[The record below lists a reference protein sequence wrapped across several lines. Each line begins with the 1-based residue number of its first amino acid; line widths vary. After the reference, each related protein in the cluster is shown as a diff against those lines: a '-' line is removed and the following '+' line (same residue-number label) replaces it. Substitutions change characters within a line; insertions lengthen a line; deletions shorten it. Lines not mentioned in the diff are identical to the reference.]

1 MDNEQKNE
9 LSVLIRDKVKM
20 IKRGIIAVVLI
31 LIVAFLAV
39 FFKGRSSATEKYENK
54 IKELEAEV
62 DRLSKPVA
70 VYEEASKEV
79 TISLIESE
87 IKDIGELTT
96 IEYLYTNAGKFED
109 PKELFGVNIP
119 FTTKSF
125 IAKWD
130 GIIKAGVTI
139 DQIIVKINDA
149 NKEIIIYMPKAKIL
163 SHEIDNDS
171 IETLDEKDGLFNP
184 VKVEDVREF
193 DAVSKDA
200 MDERA
205 IENGILDKAF
215 ENAKEIIEKLVNNDA
230 VQEQGYTIT
239 FEVIE

>member
-130 GIIKAGVTI
+130 GIIKAGVAI